1 MFFLWIRRNQN
12 SPRIWPNLDQ
22 LKPCQEFHNFPNLL
36 FQESCL
42 LTNRPRKLVSTN
54 FLPSSI
60 SSPLSH
66 LLSGTCNL
74 TIPLSLSLSLS
85 PFGPPLPLFS
95 SQLSLF
101 TGALHEFLID
111 QRHEEAKHSEL
122 FELLYPGNRLQKCKE
137 FITLFRHILGINKS
151 DRFLNPI
158 VVKKRNF
165 PFACNFFF
173 LLVVVE
179 SEYLVWK
186 DLLTFFFCLRD
197 KQVVAWS
204 VKRSVDPRNSNPNYI
219 RGISFY
225 GLCKFCKTPK
235 SFYKVF
241 V

>member
-1 MFFLWIRRNQN
+1 MPSYEPTTQTCLH
-12 SPRIWPNLDQ
+12 
-22 LKPCQEFHNFPNLL
+22 EFSSLL
-36 FQESCL
+36 
-42 LTNRPRKLVSTN
+42 
-54 FLPSSI
+54 
-60 SSPLSH
+60 H
-66 LLSGTCNL
+66 LLSF
-74 TIPLSLSLSLS
+74 IASPLRYILRFLCRSLSLSLS

-165 PFACNFFF
+165 PFACNIFF